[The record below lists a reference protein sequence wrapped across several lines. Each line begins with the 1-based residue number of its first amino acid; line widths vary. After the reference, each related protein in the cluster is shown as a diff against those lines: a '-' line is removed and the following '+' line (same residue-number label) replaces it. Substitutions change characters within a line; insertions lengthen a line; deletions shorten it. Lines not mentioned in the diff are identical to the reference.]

1 MLTLHA
7 PFISYMQYHID
18 QCDESKGETYRLAK
32 ELGQQLLENCRE
44 ALAENPLYKDG
55 MSFSTTYRMFVI
67 ADFRLRC
74 SHLPDCTFYNYF
86 CQGRHHLCGGRSRKR
101 SKTRAIRPR

>member
-1 MLTLHA
+1 
-7 PFISYMQYHID
+7 MQYHID

-55 MSFSTTYRMFVI
+55 MSSSTPHEQV
-67 ADFRLRC
+67 RC
-74 SHLPDCTFYNYF
+74 
-86 CQGRHHLCGGRSRKR
+86 R
-101 SKTRAIRPR
+101 

>member
-1 MLTLHA
+1 
-7 PFISYMQYHID
+7 MQYHID

-55 MSFSTTYRMFVI
+55 QSI
-67 ADFRLRC
+67 
-74 SHLPDCTFYNYF
+74 
-86 CQGRHHLCGGRSRKR
+86 
-101 SKTRAIRPR
+101 